1 VKQWIMRSITGERPV
16 HILLLGPPDSSKSLF
31 LLEISRIW
39 GAKYYLSTSS
49 TKAGIQRYL
58 KEGIEGLKD
67 KPRTKERE
75 ATEAPSRYHH
85 SDKEGASRE

>member
-1 VKQWIMRSITGERPV
+1 VDNEEHNRREARPHPPAGTSRQFEVPLPTGNQQD
-16 HILLLGPPDSSKSLF
+16 L
-31 LLEISRIW
+31 

-75 ATEAPSRYHH
+75 ATEVPSRYHH